1 MTSLFCEK
9 GLRIRG
15 GKVTKISYA
24 RHDKGANTS
33 KRREGANTFK
43 RREGANTSKRQ

>member
-24 RHDKGANTS
+24 RYDKGADAS
-33 KRREGANTFK
+33 KRREGAN
-43 RREGANTSKRQ
+43 ASKRQ